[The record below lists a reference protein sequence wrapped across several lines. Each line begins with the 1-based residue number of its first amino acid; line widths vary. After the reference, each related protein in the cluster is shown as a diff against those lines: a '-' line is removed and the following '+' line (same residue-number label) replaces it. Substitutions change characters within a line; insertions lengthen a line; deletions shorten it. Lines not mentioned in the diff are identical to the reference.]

1 MKGLQGRV
9 AVVTGAASGIGK
21 AIAERLAEDGVRVV
35 GVDRN
40 ADALEEIASY
50 ESTLAV
56 DLVDPDG
63 VARVREYVEAGAG
76 ACDILVNAAGISAFG
91 LFDDPDLSL
100 WNDTMAV
107 NVEAVTR
114 LTREFLPLL
123 RASDQARIINIG
135 STCSQFAT
143 AGLSA
148 YVVSKHAILGLT
160 RALASELGADGIT
173 VNCIQPGAIVTGIT
187 EATFA
192 ENAEFRSHWENK
204 AALGR
209 LGQPEDVAPLA
220 AFLASEEARFISGHG
235 MYVDG
240 GAMQQN

>member
-1 MKGLQGRV
+1 MKGLKGRT
-9 AVVTGAASGIGK
+9 AVVTGAASGIGR
-21 AIAERLAEDGVRVV
+21 AIAERLAEEGVHIV

-40 ADALEEIASY
+40 AEALAAKDKY
-50 ESTLAV
+50 ASTLAV
-56 DLVDPDG
+56 DLVAPDS
-63 VARVREYVEAGAG
+63 VARVREHLEGGTG

-91 LFDDPDLSL
+91 LFDDTASSL
-100 WNDTMAV
+100 WEDTMAI
-107 NVEAVTR
+107 NVEVVAR
-114 LTREFLPLL
+114 LTRELLPLL

-148 YVVSKHAILGLT
+148 YVVSKHAVLGMT

-173 VNCIQPGAIVTGIT
+173 VNCIQPGAIVTAIT
-187 EATFA
+187 EPTFN
-192 ENAEFRSHWENK
+192 ENAEFRAHWENK

-235 MYVDG
+235 MYIDG

>member
-1 MKGLQGRV
+1 MKGLQGRT
-9 AVVTGAASGIGK
+9 AVVTGAASGIGR
-21 AIAERLAEDGVRVV
+21 AIAERLAEEGVQIV

-40 ADALEEIASY
+40 AEALVANDKY
-50 ESTLAV
+50 ASTLAV
-56 DLVDPDG
+56 DLVDQG
-63 VARVREYVEAGAG
+63 SIARVREHIEAGTG

-91 LFDDPDLSL
+91 LFDDAESSL
-100 WNDTMAV
+100 WDDTMAI
-107 NVEAVTR
+107 NVEAVAR
-114 LTREFLPLL
+114 LTRELLPLL
-123 RASDQARIINIG
+123 RASNQARIINIG

-148 YVVSKHAILGLT
+148 YVVSKHAILGMT

-173 VNCIQPGAIVTGIT
+173 VNCIQPGAIVTAIT
-187 EATFA
+187 EPTFN
-192 ENAEFRSHWENK
+192 ENPEFRAHWENK

>member
-1 MKGLQGRV
+1 MKGLQGRT

-21 AIAERLAEDGVRVV
+21 AIAERLAEDGVRVI

-40 ADALEEIASY
+40 AEALEAISGY

-56 DLVDPDG
+56 DLVDPDS
-63 VARVREYVEAGAG
+63 VPRVRAHVEAGTG

-91 LFDDPDLSL
+91 LFDDSDSSL
-100 WNDTMAV
+100 WSDTMAV
-107 NVEAVTR
+107 NVEAVAR

-160 RALASELGADGIT
+160 RALASELGAEGIT

-187 EATFA
+187 QSTFE
-192 ENAEFRSHWENK
+192 ENAEFRAHWENK

>member
-1 MKGLQGRV
+1 MKGLEGRV
-9 AVVTGAASGIGK
+9 AVVTGAASGIGR
-21 AIAERLAEDGVRVV
+21 AIAERLAEDDVQVI

-40 ADALEEIASY
+40 AEALSAIDCY
-50 ESTLAV
+50 TGTLAL
-56 DLVDPDG
+56 DLVDPDSPD
-63 VARVREYVEAGAG
+63 RVREQVAGG
-76 ACDILVNAAGISAFG
+76 CDILVNAAGISAFG
-91 LFDDPDLSL
+91 LFDDTDSTL
-100 WNDTMAV
+100 WQDTMAI
-107 NVEAVTR
+107 NVEAVAR
-114 LTREFLPLL
+114 LTRALLPLL
-123 RASDQARIINIG
+123 RASSQARVINIG

-160 RALASELGADGIT
+160 RALASELGPDGIT
-173 VNCIQPGAIVTGIT
+173 VNCIQPGAIVTAIT
-187 EATFA
+187 APTFA
-192 ENAEFRSHWENK
+192 ENPEFRAHWENK

-235 MYVDG
+235 IYADG